1 MMVRV
6 KWLSGLGR
14 EPAQPMFPSTDDDF
28 QAFRVLAKS
37 SISVDIQVTV
47 GRSQGAPPPV
57 ALVSQPTLSL
67 WRL

>member
-1 MMVRV
+1 
-6 KWLSGLGR
+6 
-14 EPAQPMFPSTDDDF
+14 MFPSTDDDF

-67 WRL
+67 